1 MINQID
7 LNETVQ
13 ILMEFFILP
22 ELYSDRMANLSHP
35 VGLVPKD
42 FSELMDRK
50 MFSKDSTP
58 YEGKGSGIFINFTAL
73 TSFAIEKLADN
84 EDW

>member
-7 LNETVQ
+7 LNEIVQ
-13 ILMEFFILP
+13 ILIKYFILP

-42 FSELMDRK
+42 FSELMERK
-50 MFSKDSTP
+50 MISRDSVP
-58 YEGKGSGIFINFTAL
+58 YEGNGIVINYIVL
-73 TSFAIEKLADN
+73 TSFTIEKFADN

>member
-13 ILMEFFILP
+13 ILMEYFILP

-35 VGLVPKD
+35 VGLAPKD

-58 YEGKGSGIFINFTAL
+58 YEGSGIFINYIAL
-73 TSFAIEKLADN
+73 TSFTIEKLADN